1 MIFNSESKELLL
13 QWKRLESS
21 RRSVNY
27 LRVIAPPWASV
38 SPYLLITSQRTVP
51 LYNICHCLG
60 LYLQMLRISLLEGGG
75 GEARALK
82 CLILVLVDPVL

>member
-27 LRVIAPPWASV
+27 LRFIAPPWASV

-60 LYLQMLRISLLEGGG
+60 LYLQMLRISLLEGGS